1 MATLE
6 NIEKTLEYLQE
17 RAQNIERVSKK
28 LKKELVKIWI
38 TFNLDYYCRIC
49 FQEKEL
55 YTNNVINLS
64 DERAKAWI
72 NKHAPHDEFLFNSQV
87 QDILIVK
94 PHKFVPCIYVPIAIR
109 DEQPFFVNKDE
120 NITYYLYLDR
130 TLQVAAAKDDP
141 YYYYFNIDQIEKLPS
156 LEAIKAMLQRL
167 PQFLV
172 YTAQLLSNELKKREE
187 ILELAEKINA
197 AILQ

>member
-109 DEQPFFVNKDE
+109 DEQPFFVDKDE

>member
-141 YYYYFNIDQIEKLPS
+141 YYYFNIDQIEKLPS

>member
-109 DEQPFFVNKDE
+109 DEQPFFVDKDE

-141 YYYYFNIDQIEKLPS
+141 YYYFNIDQIEKLPS